1 MIRRPPRSTLF
12 PYTTLFRSHFPLG
25 LPVYEPSFASACW
38 ISVTRSRVGAC
49 WPRSFRLDLED
60 CLLCE
65 LLCAVEPAAFLPA
78 GLACTEGENAPRP
91 PASSRAEARCVA
103 FWRFL

>member
-1 MIRRPPRSTLF
+1 MASAVDS
-12 PYTTLFRSHFPLG
+12 SHFPLG

-78 GLACTEGENAPRP
+78 GLACTEGDRKSTRLN
-91 PASSRAEARCVA
+91 SSHGSISYAVFC
-103 FWRFL
+103 LKKKK